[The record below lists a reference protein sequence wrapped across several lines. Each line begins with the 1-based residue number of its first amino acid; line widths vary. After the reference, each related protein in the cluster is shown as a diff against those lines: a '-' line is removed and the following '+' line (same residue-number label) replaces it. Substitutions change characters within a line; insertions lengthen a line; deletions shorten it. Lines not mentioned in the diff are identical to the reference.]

1 MAAEPKGQST
11 YRPSTIDVISRE
23 VRVGTVCVCV
33 CVCVCAC
40 WRGGSE
46 IQSAGW
52 RGGIKRL
59 RDLAI
64 SELKESLK
72 IASYRRRKIGFL
84 YITDPPL
91 PPKWLKYIQII
102 DK

>member
-1 MAAEPKGQST
+1 MAAEPKSQST
-11 YRPSTIDVISRE
+11 YRPSTIDVISME
-23 VRVGTVCVCV
+23 VGVGTVCACV
-33 CVCVCAC
+33 RVGEGAK
-40 WRGGSE
+40 GSE
-46 IQSAGW
+46 IQSAAW

-72 IASYRRRKIGFL
+72 IACYRRRKIGFL

>member
-1 MAAEPKGQST
+1 M
-11 YRPSTIDVISRE
+11 
-23 VRVGTVCVCV
+23 CVCV
-33 CVCVCAC
+33 CVCVLE
-40 WRGGSE
+40 GGEGSE

-72 IASYRRRKIGFL
+72 IACYRRRKIGFL
-84 YITDPPL
+84 YITDPP
-91 PPKWLKYIQII
+91 PPKVVEMYPDLSLIHI
-102 DK
+102 

>member
-33 CVCVCAC
+33 CVCVLEGG
-40 WRGGSE
+40 RGQKYKVLVGE
-46 IQSAGW
+46 
-52 RGGIKRL
+52 GGIKRL